1 MTEHEGPSQQQIAG
15 ALASN
20 AASKPI
26 NLIATAVAFLLALIV
41 GAPVIVAVLVAM
53 VVYAGAAARTM
64 FDPTEAE
71 RVTAAEQARVAR
83 RRSERKS

>member
-1 MTEHEGPSQQQIAG
+1 VTEHEGPSQQQIAG

-26 NLIATAVAFLLALIV
+26 NLVATVVAFVVVLAV
-41 GAPVIVAVLVAM
+41 GAPVLVAVLVAM

-64 FDPTEAE
+64 FDPAEAE
-71 RVTAAEQARVAR
+71 RVTAAEQARTAR
-83 RRSERKS
+83 RRSERKP